1 MGSYEH
7 SRYELEPLKSY
18 ALETWNGI
26 DAAGGR
32 PKGKTKL
39 SEKPKQASE
48 SNSDMTQIVE

>member
-1 MGSYEH
+1 MNIAD
-7 SRYELEPLKSY
+7 YELEPLKGY
-18 ALETWNGI
+18 TLETWNGI